1 MAITTDNYDYNQSI
15 TKKLTELLNILTKHA
30 VYYVSVCSLLYIA
43 IKLMFAAFRILI
55 NIVSTL

>member
-30 VYYVSVCSLLYIA
+30 VLCLCCSLLYIA